1 MKFNLALLGLAGL
14 AAANPIPEAAPDATP
29 EVTPEAAAVLEAR
42 QLVGSTAN
50 ELVNGAC
57 RRITFIWARGSTEPG
72 NLGSTLGP
80 DVCSGLKSRFGS
92 GNVACQ
98 GIGGP
103 YTAALGDNALPQGT
117 TQAAINE
124 GVRLYNLASTKCPQT
139 EIVGGGYSQGGAVTH
154 GLARALSS
162 TVRGRVSGL
171 LTFGDTRNRQDGGRI
186 PPFPASQTRIICTAL
201 DPICNG
207 QLLVTLAHLSYG
219 DDVPEGVNFLAGR
232 INA

>member
-14 AAANPIPEAAPDATP
+14 AAANPIPEAVP
-29 EVTPEAAAVLEAR
+29 EVQPEAAPALEAR
-42 QLVGSTAN
+42 QFSGSTAN

-92 GNVACQ
+92 TNVACQ
-98 GIGGP
+98 GVGGP

-117 TQAAINE
+117 TSAAIGE
-124 GVRLYNLASTKCPQT
+124 AVRLYNLAASRCPET
-139 EIVGGGYSQGGAVTH
+139 LIVGGGYSQGGAVTH
-154 GLARALSS
+154 GLARQLSA
-162 TVRGRVSGL
+162 TVRGRVRGL
-171 LTFGDTRNRQDGGRI
+171 LTFGDTRNQQDGGRI
-186 PPFPASQTRIICTAL
+186 PPFPASQTRIICTPL

-207 QLLVTLAHLSYG
+207 QLIVTLAHLSYG
-219 DDVPEGVNFLAGR
+219 DDVPTGVNFLAGR

>member
-1 MKFNLALLGLAGL
+1 MKFNLALLGLAGI
-14 AAANPIPEAAPDATP
+14 AAANPIPEA
-29 EVTPEAAAVLEAR
+29 VPEAEPVLEAR
-42 QLVGSTAN
+42 QFGSSTAN

-92 GNVACQ
+92 TSVACQ

-103 YTAALGDNALPQGT
+103 YTAALGDNALPVGT
-117 TQAAINE
+117 TQAAIGE

-139 EIVGGGYSQGGAVTH
+139 IIVGGGYSQGGAVTH

-162 TVRGRVSGL
+162 TVRGRVAGL
-171 LTFGDTRNRQDGGRI
+171 LTFGDTRNRADGGRI

-219 DDVPEGVNFLAGR
+219 DDVPTGVNFLAGR
-232 INA
+232 INAV